1 MIDMRYDLEDTISN
15 YTFWLYS
22 ARGCVTFN
30 LVSKSLCLSSYQI
43 TSKLVASSNRTASAN
58 MSTV

>member
-1 MIDMRYDLEDTISN
+1 MIDMRYDLEDTRSN

-22 ARGCVTFN
+22 ARGRVRLG

-43 TSKLVASSNRTASAN
+43 ISKLVASSSRTLSAD